1 MRIFG
6 SLSVAAIGLST
17 LAACA
22 PTEQEPMLGRNDSL
36 VEPLKKGVGH
46 FSEWSRQTK
55 KEFLI
60 DWQAGR
66 MNEWTLVQGNEAGDL
81 DSMTAA
87 LAWAYHLEHSAEE
100 LGGSRKAIALL
111 QTPTDALDLR
121 PENKL

>member
-6 SLSVAAIGLST
+6 SLSVAAIGLSA
-17 LAACA
+17 LVASA
-22 PTEQEPMLGRNDSL
+22 PTEQEPMLGLNDSL
-36 VEPLKKGVGH
+36 VEPFKKGVGH

-81 DSMTAA
+81 DSMTA
-87 LAWAYHLEHSAEE
+87 
-100 LGGSRKAIALL
+100 
-111 QTPTDALDLR
+111 
-121 PENKL
+121 